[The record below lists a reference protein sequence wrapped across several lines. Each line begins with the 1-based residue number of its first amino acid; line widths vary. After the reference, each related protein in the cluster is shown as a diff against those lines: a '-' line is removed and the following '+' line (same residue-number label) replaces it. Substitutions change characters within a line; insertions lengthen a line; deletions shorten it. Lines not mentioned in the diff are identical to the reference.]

1 MTNIQKQL
9 FMTSNAPK
17 LQLKVNNHLWE
28 DIPEILEVDQSSNS
42 YDQSHAI

>member
-28 DIPEILEVDQSSNS
+28 DIQEMLEVDQC
-42 YDQSHAI
+42 AIARTTDVQ